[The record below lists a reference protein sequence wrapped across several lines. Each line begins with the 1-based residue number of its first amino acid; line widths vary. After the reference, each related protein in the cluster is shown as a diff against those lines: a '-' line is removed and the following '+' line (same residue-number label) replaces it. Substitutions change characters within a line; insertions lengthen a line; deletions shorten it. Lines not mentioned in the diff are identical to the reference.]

1 MSFKRG
7 SKPPA
12 RPPPPR
18 GGLSLGGMSFK
29 KLEQEEEEEEEDLTI
44 SDKYTS
50 LLQHARTNS
59 SLSNLPSSG
68 KGGAPPV
75 ISSIS
80 VSTAAKTDPLTSEAE
95 EGDKVSPQK
104 WSSKSVFEYKE
115 ILSGLKGKIQEKIT
129 KTIEDISGDSSAS
142 ASPDKEHPTQGPLN
156 DGFDTPAVVTTQ
168 NSEEAIPKT
177 AAVKLRASG
186 PEALARPSSVP
197 QLVRAGS
204 EERASQGSSERS
216 STPQPAQLSAVVADD
231 GTGEENIMVFEEHF
245 KEEPYEDFTGGLTL
259 TTSTTVRSR
268 SKLTP
273 LKKKAPKTLAT
284 VSMSGLMKTPDTEKN
299 SCGVGSDSNKSE
311 VSKTGSD
318 GSTPLRSVS
327 IMRLVS
333 QDGQTIQWPK
343 LVALSACLFAYFI
356 LPMPSYLSG
365 LITGCVLA
373 SLFWSVYNWLM
384 QPPRVREM
392 PVLTP
397 IADLPP
403 MEIPEMKEPTLED
416 GTYKVRG
423 FVFVVVCMC
432 AWVYACMCVCVHACV
447 CMCVHVC
454 VCVCLSACVCVCVR
468 EREKKKNSVGC
479 CFIPLRQHVSE
490 WLIVHC
496 GKEKK
501 WEGVGTYFYF
511 RVKRK

>member
-50 LLQHARTNS
+50 LLQQARTNS

-75 ISSIS
+75 LS

-177 AAVKLRASG
+177 AAVKLRASS

-204 EERASQGSSERS
+204 EERGASQGSSERS
-216 STPQPAQLSAVVADD
+216 STPQPAQLSALVADD
-231 GTGEENIMVFEEHF
+231 GAGEENIMVFEEHF

-299 SCGVGSDSNKSE
+299 SRGVGSDSNKSE

-423 FVFVVVCMC
+423 FVFVVVCVSVRVHAC
-432 AWVYACMCVCVHACV
+432 AWVCMRACVCVCV
-447 CMCVHVC
+447 CMHVYVCARIC
-454 VCVCLSACVCVCVR
+454 VCVCLSVCVC
-468 EREKKKNSVGC
+468 K
-479 CFIPLRQHVSE
+479 
-490 WLIVHC
+490 
-496 GKEKK
+496 
-501 WEGVGTYFYF
+501 
-511 RVKRK
+511 RVCVFFGLE